1 MNNLYK
7 LRTHEFSVIN
17 PVTLFILNK
26 YILLFI
32 INKLVE
38 FHRKLQSEDEEVINL
53 LETNIRKQVDYDE
66 LNILES
72 ATLTENIIMDLLT
85 DILQIHYDSRWVV
98 SNTNQNDL
106 SQRLGKQKEREKQA
120 YVHTLDTMG
129 DEKRASTMELQKM
142 GITNQ
147 FKASAENNAE
157 YQQSEEHREATD
169 VERYNTM
176 NTLFEGTS
184 LETYAT
190 NVFNGEL
197 DESTVNPLIPVDEE
211 LGYFNENDID
221 EDGQMGDEY
230 HEYRDIRINR

>member
-1 MNNLYK
+1 MLEYISPYINNLYK

-26 YILLFI
+26 YILIFI
-32 INKLVE
+32 INRLVE

-129 DEKRASTMELQKM
+129 DEKRASTMELQ
-142 GITNQ
+142 
-147 FKASAENNAE
+147 
-157 YQQSEEHREATD
+157 
-169 VERYNTM
+169 
-176 NTLFEGTS
+176 
-184 LETYAT
+184 
-190 NVFNGEL
+190 
-197 DESTVNPLIPVDEE
+197 
-211 LGYFNENDID
+211 
-221 EDGQMGDEY
+221 
-230 HEYRDIRINR
+230 